1 MFKQFSIIVAKY
13 IIKSLLRD
21 IGLVWSMAMFHTKY
35 YAVVLQK
42 ELQKGAELGEEKM
55 DRR

>member
-35 YAVVLQK
+35 YGVVLQK
-42 ELQKGAELGEEKM
+42 ELQKGAESGEEKM